1 MALFESYERRID
13 KINEVLNSY
22 GIASLEGTGRL
33 QSGQRNSA
41 DLFRERMLGL
51 HHRCSDRDQERLQKR
66 SRRSC
71 SNRRR
76 PSGFLYSGICC

>member
-22 GIASLEGTGRL
+22 GIASLEERL

-71 SNRRR
+71 SDRRR